1 MGAWQ
6 PAITD
11 VYDERRGA
19 FLVQYPAWLIL
30 GLGLAGVVAFAITGF
45 AGQPLVMYLWLCA
58 LVIALQASIFR
69 HASMRVRLIATLVV
83 TIVSMVAVAFVTFGK
98 FLPDVVTHPTGTGGS
113 QPGGPSLGQRLENS
127 VWTYTAINFGL
138 LAIFWIDTIRRWV
151 RRAMGYAPTS
161 QVALTPDEERQGA
174 ARAAQEMPSLE
185 ELISGDLIAGAVLTL
200 ALSFILSPELLGN
213 FVKGVHENSCLV
225 ALPDVVAHC
234 TPGPGTVTSLTTTSL
249 TFIDRIQALI
259 YFPLGLIILALTAV
273 LSGLGAAGAVNAT
286 SAHPAVQRASATG
299 KPGGK
304 SSQAIAEDVTT
315 TVLKTLRSAVDRR
328 IRHLARNLALS
339 LRTVAWPALI
349 VVAIFGL
356 SEVSVDLQRYLASKK
371 SPLDA
376 LMIMGPGLAWGVG
389 AAFALAFSAALF
401 VFRWRVADNTLRF
414 LGLIGF
420 VLLLTFWM
428 FSLALA
434 GFNLLLQQVGVVSSD
449 PKHIQPFLPLGLTTY
464 GSLAALII
472 WGAIALLRRSRRS
485 AADAGADGGDLVGAG
500 MGSSG
505 SADN

>member
-45 AGQPLVMYLWLCA
+45 ADQPLVMYVWLCA

-83 TIVSMVAVAFVTFGK
+83 TVVSMVAVAFVTFGK

-113 QPGGPSLGQRLENS
+113 PSSGPSLGQRLESN

-161 QVALTPDEERQGA
+161 QVALTPEEERQGA

-200 ALSFILSPELLGN
+200 ALSFIFSPELLGN
-213 FVKGVHENSCLV
+213 FVTGVRGNSCLV
-225 ALPDVVAHC
+225 ALPDVLARC
-234 TPGPGTVTSLTTTSL
+234 AAPVTDLTTTSL

-299 KPGGK
+299 KAAGK

-356 SEVSVDLQRYLASKK
+356 SEVSVDLQRYLASEK

-376 LMIMGPGLAWGVG
+376 LTIMGPGLAWGVG
-389 AAFALAFSAALF
+389 AALALAFSAALF

-464 GSLAALII
+464 GSLAAII
-472 WGAIALLRRSRRS
+472 FWGAIALLGGSRRS

-500 MGSSG
+500 MGSPG